1 MDALGAR
8 AANGWRSGS
17 RRRTFRYGRQ
27 ARRVRGR
34 FDRRDLNR
42 ASVRCSGALDVAG
55 RATLA
60 AQLSSDRV

>member
-1 MDALGAR
+1 
-8 AANGWRSGS
+8 
-17 RRRTFRYGRQ
+17 
-27 ARRVRGR
+27 VRGR